1 MAEVQEYCSPAAG
14 SKVEN
19 QIPENKFK
27 LKLENDNHCLN
38 SGRSVY
44 EKLSSNQLVDSAA
57 VEFEIIETGKSRC
70 TKNECY
76 SFIKQ
81 QKILPWVE
89 KVFLISI
96 CAAIAGGFTVPIII
110 YAVSADDPSDDPQG
124 NNSITRIL
132 DDFDNCSH
140 IIPQVCSRLREINDC
155 VFVIDLN
162 LKLIC

>member
-1 MAEVQEYCSPAAG
+1 MAEVQEYCSPAG

-19 QIPENKFK
+19 QIPEDKFK

-44 EKLSSNQLVDSAA
+44 EKLSSNQLVDSAVVA
-57 VEFEIIETGKSRC
+57 EFEIIETGKSRC
-70 TKNECY
+70 TKNERY

-96 CAAIAGGFTVPIII
+96 CATIAGGFTVPIII
-110 YAVSADDPSDDPQG
+110 YAECGPGRSP
-124 NNSITRIL
+124 R
-132 DDFDNCSH
+132 
-140 IIPQVCSRLREINDC
+140 
-155 VFVIDLN
+155 
-162 LKLIC
+162 K